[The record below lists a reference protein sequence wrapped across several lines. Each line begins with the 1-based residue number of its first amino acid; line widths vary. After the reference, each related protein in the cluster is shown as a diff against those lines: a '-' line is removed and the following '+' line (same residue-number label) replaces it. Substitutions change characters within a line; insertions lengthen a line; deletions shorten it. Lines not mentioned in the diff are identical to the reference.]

1 MIVGG
6 LVKPADCGFS
16 IVYGYSWPI
25 TKFLCEIGLP
35 VGRVRCVGCWI
46 YGDNKMHVT
55 VSPVPAFYPL
65 WLVLGCW
72 AIFSLFCHEA
82 GFMRTR
88 SPPAAFIDT
97 DSVIVE
103 TVV

>member
-1 MIVGG
+1 M
-6 LVKPADCGFS
+6 
-16 IVYGYSWPI
+16 
-25 TKFLCEIGLP
+25 
-35 VGRVRCVGCWI
+35 GRVRCVGCWI

-55 VSPVPAFYPL
+55 VSPVPAFYLL
-65 WLVLGCW
+65 WLGGCW